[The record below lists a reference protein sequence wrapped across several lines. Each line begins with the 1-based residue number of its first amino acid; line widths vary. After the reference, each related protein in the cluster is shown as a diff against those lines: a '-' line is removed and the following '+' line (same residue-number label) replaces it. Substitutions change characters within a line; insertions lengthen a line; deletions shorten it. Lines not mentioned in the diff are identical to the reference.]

1 MVHSTASVAHNNDIR
16 NLYRARKQALVTYEL
31 RRRLYCDRRHCG
43 CGRGPGLWGRCPARE
58 WLVRC
63 GKEVRA

>member
-1 MVHSTASVAHNNDIR
+1 MGNSATSLTQSSVIR

-58 WLVRC
+58 WLERC
-63 GKEVRA
+63 GKEVRE